1 MAFLTT
7 RLCFFAGC
15 RLWLAALLGCCVFAP
30 VAPAQ
35 STATS
40 EYELKAVFLFNFARF
55 VEWPD
60 AAFPGPEAPL
70 VIGVLGNDPF
80 GPLLDKIVRGE
91 KIGSH
96 PLLVR
101 RYQRIE
107 EIGDCHI
114 LFISTSAAGWMGR
127 ITGSTTGRSI
137 LTVSDADNLALR
149 GVMIRFLTAN
159 NKIRLR
165 INLEAVK
172 AASLTISSKLLR
184 PAEIVKN
191 GES

>member
-1 MAFLTT
+1 MAILAT
-7 RLCFFAGC
+7 RLRFLDGG
-15 RLWLAALLGCCVFAP
+15 RTWLAVILAWGVFAP

-35 STATS
+35 TAATG

-55 VEWPD
+55 VEWPA

-70 VIGVLGNDPF
+70 VIGVLGDDPF
-80 GPLLDKIVRGE
+80 GPLLDEIVRGE

-101 RYQRIE
+101 RYRRIE

-114 LFISTSAAGWMGR
+114 LFIGAAAAGWLGR
-127 ITGSTTGRSI
+127 LPESTAGRSI
-137 LTVSDADNLALR
+137 LTVSDADSRAVR
-149 GVMIRFLTAN
+149 GVMIRFLTAK
-159 NKIRLR
+159 NKIKLR
-165 INLEAVK
+165 INLEAAK
-172 AASLTISSKLLR
+172 AASLTFSSKLLR
-184 PAEIVKN
+184 PAEIVPD